1 MRKGVWHGL
10 LTGLA
15 LLLAACGGGGQ
26 PQPDLTLAG
35 ISPQNPAVVQGETV
49 TLTLTFT
56 SQNGFQGPVSLS
68 VTENGQ
74 SPSWLTLSPTSA
86 TLNVPKGGQA
96 QVSLQVR
103 VAGNAP
109 TGPHALKLRASY
121 GDKVAE
127 RDLTLTVNA
136 PPDFAIS
143 LNPTSLTV
151 QQGDSGTTQL
161 TITPQNGF
169 TGTVSLS
176 LVAGQDQVPQ
186 GLTLSPDTVQVGTSS
201 LTLSAQPT
209 TPTGTY
215 RLKVRA
221 TSGSLIREADLTVE
235 VTPPP
240 PPPSFTLS
248 DPAPNPL
255 SVQAGGTAAFQVTLA
270 SQNGFQGQVAL
281 SLADGQDPVPQGL
294 SITATNPSP
303 ISLQAGGSVT
313 VTATVSAGQGVAPG
327 TYHLKVRAQGGSVV
341 QEKPLSVQVGQPP
354 SFDLS
359 PVTPSAVTTS
369 RDPSRRNSNTVSFTL
384 TPQNGFQG
392 QVNLSIV
399 DEQGNPVPGLSL
411 DPASVNVTGA
421 QNFTV
426 YVLADNNI
434 PLSGAGKGYAVR
446 LRASSGSIVRE
457 QPFTVDVWTRVG
469 TANLNFQRVA
479 YGNGIFVVAGQNGY
493 DGHDRIYVYKP
504 QDGSFTQ
511 VYDAPPDADCG
522 WVRDVTYDPLHN
534 AWVAAG
540 YPAVVLRSTDNAQ
553 NWQIV
558 YGARSPNYRSCS
570 EQYPNEMQ
578 MEKVRFLNDR
588 LMGWRGYGDVGHD
601 KVYYSFDGGLTWNST
616 AIPTVPGYTEAIPQ
630 GITYGQGKFVA
641 VGNLGNPN
649 GPNGRFV
656 AISTDGINWST
667 YPLSVPDTP
676 WGKPLPSEVL
686 YVPDWDR
693 FVLAGEAGLVG
704 ISDDGLNWTFQFLA
718 DIGHLAGLAYGNGV
732 VVAGS
737 WSAPKVLVSA
747 DGQNWRMV
755 ETTCGNAAM
764 SVAFGS
770 GIFAHTSA
778 GDLCTSP

>member
-35 ISPQNPAVVQGETV
+35 ISPQNPTVVQGQTL

-56 SQNGFQGPVSLS
+56 SQNGFQGEVSLS
-68 VTENGQ
+68 VLEGGQ
-74 SPSWLTLSPTSA
+74 PVSWLSPNSVQRN
-86 TLNVPKGGQA
+86 LNVPRGQ
-96 QVSLQVR
+96 QVPETLEVQV
-103 VAGNAP
+103 APNAP
-109 TGPHALKLRASY
+109 TGSRNLTVRAAY
-121 GDKVAE
+121 GNQVTE
-127 RDLTLTVNA
+127 QTLTLTVNA
-136 PPDFAIS
+136 PP
-143 LNPTSLTV
+143 
-151 QQGDSGTTQL
+151 
-161 TITPQNGF
+161 
-169 TGTVSLS
+169 
-176 LVAGQDQVPQ
+176 
-186 GLTLSPDTVQVGTSS
+186 
-201 LTLSAQPT
+201 
-209 TPTGTY
+209 
-215 RLKVRA
+215 
-221 TSGSLIREADLTVE
+221 
-235 VTPPP
+235 
-240 PPPSFTLS
+240 SFTLS
-248 DPAPNPL
+248 DPTPNPM
-255 SVQAGGTAAFQVTLA
+255 SVQAGGTAPFQVTLA
-270 SQNGFQGQVAL
+270 SQNGFQGQVTL
-281 SLADGQDPVPQGL
+281 SLTDGQDPVPQGL
-294 SITATNPSP
+294 SISATSPSP
-303 ISLQAGGSVT
+303 INLQAGGSVN
-313 VTATVSAGQGVAPG
+313 VTATVSADAQVAPG
-327 TYHLKVRAQGGSVV
+327 TYRLKVRAQGGSVV
-341 QEKPLSVQVGQPP
+341 QEKPLSVQVGEPP

-493 DGHDRIYVYKP
+493 DGHDRIYVYNP

-511 VYDAPPDADCG
+511 VYDAPLDADCG

-553 NWQIV
+553 SWQIV
-558 YGARSPNYRSCS
+558 YGARSPNYSSCS

-588 LMGWRGYGDVGHD
+588 LMGWRGYGDVGTD

-616 AIPTVPGYTEAIPQ
+616 AIPTIPGYTEAIPQ

-641 VGNLGNPN
+641 VGNLDNPN
-649 GPNGRFV
+649 GPNGRFI
-656 AISTDGINWST
+656 AISTDGINWVT
-667 YPLSVPDTP
+667 YSLSVPDTP

-686 YVPDWDR
+686 YVPDWNQ
-693 FVLAGEAGLVG
+693 FVMVGSSGLVG
-704 ISDDGLNWTFQFLA
+704 VSPDGVNWDFWIFTNV
-718 DIGHLAGLAYGNGV
+718 GHLTGLAYGNGV

-747 DGQNWRMV
+747 DGLNWRIV
-755 ETTCGNAAM
+755 ETTCDATAM

-770 GIFAHTSA
+770 DIFAHTSA
-778 GDLCTSP
+778 GTLCTSP

>member
-1 MRKGVWHGL
+1 
-10 LTGLA
+10 
-15 LLLAACGGGGQ
+15 
-26 PQPDLTLAG
+26 
-35 ISPQNPAVVQGETV
+35 
-49 TLTLTFT
+49 
-56 SQNGFQGPVSLS
+56 
-68 VTENGQ
+68 
-74 SPSWLTLSPTSA
+74 
-86 TLNVPKGGQA
+86 
-96 QVSLQVR
+96 
-103 VAGNAP
+103 
-109 TGPHALKLRASY
+109 
-121 GDKVAE
+121 
-127 RDLTLTVNA
+127 
-136 PPDFAIS
+136 
-143 LNPTSLTV
+143 
-151 QQGDSGTTQL
+151 
-161 TITPQNGF
+161 
-169 TGTVSLS
+169 
-176 LVAGQDQVPQ
+176 
-186 GLTLSPDTVQVGTSS
+186 
-201 LTLSAQPT
+201 
-209 TPTGTY
+209 
-215 RLKVRA
+215 
-221 TSGSLIREADLTVE
+221 
-235 VTPPP
+235 
-240 PPPSFTLS
+240 
-248 DPAPNPL
+248 
-255 SVQAGGTAAFQVTLA
+255 VQAGGTETFQVTLA
-270 SQNGFQGQVAL
+270 SQNGFQGQVTL
-281 SLADGQDPVPQGL
+281 SLTDGQDPVPQGL
-294 SITATNPSP
+294 AITATNPSP
-303 ISLQAGGSVT
+303 INLQAGGSVT
-313 VTATVSAGQGVAPG
+313 VTATVSADAQVAPG
-327 TYHLKVRAQGGSVV
+327 TYRLKVRAQGGSVV

-369 RDPSRRNSNTVSFTL
+369 RDLSQRNSNTVSFTL

-411 DPASVNVTGA
+411 DPASVNVTRT

-479 YGNGIFVVAGQNGY
+479 YGNGIFVVAGENGY
-493 DGHDRIYVYKP
+493 DYHNRIYVYNP
-504 QDGSFTQ
+504 ADRSFTK
-511 VYDAPPDADCG
+511 VYDIYVLGNVCG
-522 WVRDVTYDPLHN
+522 YLRDVTYDPVHN

-540 YPAVVLRSTDNAQ
+540 QPAVVLRSTDNAQ
-553 NWQIV
+553 SWQIV
-558 YGARSPNYRSCS
+558 YGARSPDYRSCS

-616 AIPTVPGYTEAIPQ
+616 AIPSIPGYTEAIPQ

-641 VGNLGNPN
+641 VGNLRNPN

-656 AISTDGINWST
+656 AISTDGINWGT

-686 YVPDWDR
+686 YVPDWNQ
-693 FVLAGEAGLVG
+693 FVMVGSSGLVG
-704 ISDDGLNWTFQFLA
+704 VSPDGVNWDFRIFTNV
-718 DIGHLAGLAYGNGV
+718 GHLAGLAYGNGV

-747 DGQNWRMV
+747 DGQNWRIV

-770 GIFAHTSA
+770 GIFAHTQA
-778 GDLCTSP
+778 GTLCTSP

>member
-26 PQPDLTLAG
+26 PQPDLSLAG
-35 ISPQNPAVVQGETV
+35 ISPQNPAVVQGQTL

-56 SQNGFQGPVSLS
+56 SQNGFQGEVSLS
-68 VTENGQ
+68 VTDRQTGQ
-74 SPSWLTLSPTSA
+74 APSWLTFNPTRAS
-86 TLNVPKGGQA
+86 LNVPRGGQA
-96 QVSLQVR
+96 QVSLQAQ

-127 RDLTLTVNA
+127 RDLTLTVN
-136 PPDFAIS
+136 
-143 LNPTSLTV
+143 
-151 QQGDSGTTQL
+151 G
-161 TITPQNGF
+161 
-169 TGTVSLS
+169 
-176 LVAGQDQVPQ
+176 
-186 GLTLSPDTVQVGTSS
+186 
-201 LTLSAQPT
+201 
-209 TPTGTY
+209 
-215 RLKVRA
+215 
-221 TSGSLIREADLTVE
+221 
-235 VTPPP
+235 
-240 PPPSFTLS
+240 PPSFTLS
-248 DPAPNPL
+248 DPTPNPL
-255 SVQAGGTAAFQVTLA
+255 SVQAGGTETFQVTLA
-270 SQNGFQGQVAL
+270 SQNGFQGQVTL
-281 SLADGQDPVPQGL
+281 SLTDGQDPVPQGL

-303 ISLQAGGSVT
+303 ISLQAGGSVN
-313 VTATVSAGQGVAPG
+313 VTATVSADAQVAPG
-327 TYHLKVRAQGGSVV
+327 TYRLKVRAQGGSVV
-341 QEKPLSVQVGQPP
+341 QEKPLSVQVGEPP

-399 DEQGNPVPGLSL
+399 DEQGNLVPGLSL

-493 DGHDRIYVYKP
+493 DGHDRIYVYNP

-511 VYDAPPDADCG
+511 VYDAPLDADCG

-553 NWQIV
+553 SWQIV
-558 YGARSPNYRSCS
+558 YGARSPDYSSCS

-616 AIPTVPGYTEAIPQ
+616 AIPTIPGYTEAIPQ

-641 VGNLGNPN
+641 VGNLRNPD

-656 AISTDGINWST
+656 AISTDGINWDT
-667 YPLSVPDTP
+667 YLLSVPDTP

-686 YVPDWDR
+686 YVPDWNQ
-693 FVLAGEAGLVG
+693 FVMVGSSGLVG
-704 ISDDGLNWTFQFLA
+704 VSPDGVNWDFRIFTNV
-718 DIGHLAGLAYGNGV
+718 GHLAGLAYGNGV

-747 DGQNWRMV
+747 DGLNWRIV
-755 ETTCGNAAM
+755 ETTCDATAM

-770 GIFAHTSA
+770 DIFAHTSA
-778 GDLCTSP
+778 GTLCTSP

>member
-1 MRKGVWHGL
+1 
-10 LTGLA
+10 
-15 LLLAACGGGGQ
+15 
-26 PQPDLTLAG
+26 
-35 ISPQNPAVVQGETV
+35 
-49 TLTLTFT
+49 
-56 SQNGFQGPVSLS
+56 
-68 VTENGQ
+68 
-74 SPSWLTLSPTSA
+74 
-86 TLNVPKGGQA
+86 
-96 QVSLQVR
+96 
-103 VAGNAP
+103 
-109 TGPHALKLRASY
+109 
-121 GDKVAE
+121 
-127 RDLTLTVNA
+127 
-136 PPDFAIS
+136 
-143 LNPTSLTV
+143 
-151 QQGDSGTTQL
+151 
-161 TITPQNGF
+161 
-169 TGTVSLS
+169 
-176 LVAGQDQVPQ
+176 
-186 GLTLSPDTVQVGTSS
+186 
-201 LTLSAQPT
+201 
-209 TPTGTY
+209 
-215 RLKVRA
+215 
-221 TSGSLIREADLTVE
+221 
-235 VTPPP
+235 
-240 PPPSFTLS
+240 
-248 DPAPNPL
+248 
-255 SVQAGGTAAFQVTLA
+255 
-270 SQNGFQGQVAL
+270 
-281 SLADGQDPVPQGL
+281 
-294 SITATNPSP
+294 
-303 ISLQAGGSVT
+303 VT
-313 VTATVSAGQGVAPG
+313 VTATVSADAQVTPG
-327 TYHLKVRAQGGSVV
+327 TYRLKVRAQGGSVV

-359 PVTPSAVTTS
+359 PVTPSAVTIS

-479 YGNGIFVVAGQNGY
+479 YGNGIFVVAGANGY
-493 DGHDRIYVYKP
+493 DYHNRIYVYNP
-504 QDGSFTQ
+504 ADRSFTK
-511 VYDAPPDADCG
+511 VYDIYVLGNVCG
-522 WVRDVTYDPLHN
+522 YLRDVTYDPLHN

-540 YPAVVLRSTDNAQ
+540 HPAVVLRSTDNAQ
-553 NWQIV
+553 SWQIV
-558 YGARSPNYRSCS
+558 YGARSPDYRSCS

-588 LMGWRGYGDVGHD
+588 LMGWRGFGDVGTD

-616 AIPTVPGYTEAIPQ
+616 AIPTIPGYTEALPQ

-641 VGNLGNPN
+641 VGNLRNPN

-656 AISTDGINWST
+656 AISTDGINWVT

-676 WGKPLPSEVL
+676 WGKPRPNEVL

-718 DIGHLAGLAYGNGV
+718 DIGHLTGLAYGNGV

-737 WSAPKVLVSA
+737 WSFPMVLVSA
-747 DGQNWRMV
+747 DGLNWRIV
-755 ETTCGNAAM
+755 GTTCDATAM

-770 GIFAHTSA
+770 GIFAHTQA
-778 GDLCTSP
+778 GTLCTSP

>member
-1 MRKGVWHGL
+1 
-10 LTGLA
+10 
-15 LLLAACGGGGQ
+15 
-26 PQPDLTLAG
+26 
-35 ISPQNPAVVQGETV
+35 VVQGETV
-49 TLTLTFT
+49 ILTLTFA
-56 SQNGFQGPVSLS
+56 SQNGFQGQVSLS
-68 VTENGQ
+68 VLEGGQ
-74 SPSWLTLSPTSA
+74 PVSWLSPNSVQRN
-86 TLNVPKGGQA
+86 LNVPRGQ
-96 QVSLQVR
+96 QVQETLQVQ
-103 VAGNAP
+103 VAPNAP
-109 TGPHALKLRASY
+109 TGSRNLTVRAAY
-121 GDKVAE
+121 GNQVTE
-127 RDLTLTVNA
+127 RALTLTVNA
-136 PPDFAIS
+136 PP
-143 LNPTSLTV
+143 
-151 QQGDSGTTQL
+151 
-161 TITPQNGF
+161 
-169 TGTVSLS
+169 
-176 LVAGQDQVPQ
+176 
-186 GLTLSPDTVQVGTSS
+186 
-201 LTLSAQPT
+201 
-209 TPTGTY
+209 
-215 RLKVRA
+215 
-221 TSGSLIREADLTVE
+221 
-235 VTPPP
+235 
-240 PPPSFTLS
+240 SFTLS
-248 DPAPNPL
+248 DPTPNPL
-255 SVQAGGTAAFQVTLA
+255 SVQAGGTATFQVTLA
-270 SQNGFQGQVAL
+270 SQNGFQGEVTL

-294 SITATNPSP
+294 AITATNPSP
-303 ISLQAGGSVT
+303 ITLQAGGSAT

-327 TYHLKVRAQGGSVV
+327 NYRLKVRAQGGSVV

-493 DGHDRIYVYKP
+493 DGHDRIYVYNP

-511 VYDAPPDADCG
+511 VYDAPLDADCG

-553 NWQIV
+553 SWQIV
-558 YGARSPNYRSCS
+558 YGARSPNYSSCS

-578 MEKVRFLNDR
+578 MEKVRFLKDR

-616 AIPTVPGYTEAIPQ
+616 AIPTIPGYTKAIPQ

-641 VGNLGNPN
+641 VGNLRNPN

-656 AISTDGINWST
+656 AISTDGINWVT
-667 YPLSVPDTP
+667 YSLSVPDTP

-686 YVPDWDR
+686 YVPDWNQ
-693 FVLAGEAGLVG
+693 FVMVGSSGLVG
-704 ISDDGLNWTFQFLA
+704 VSPDGVNWDFRIFTNV
-718 DIGHLAGLAYGNGV
+718 GHLTGLAYGNGV

-747 DGQNWRMV
+747 DGLNWRIV
-755 ETTCGNAAM
+755 ETTCDATAM

-770 GIFAHTSA
+770 DIFAHTSA
-778 GDLCTSP
+778 GTLCTSP